1 MTDGVLSSFLPS
13 SASVP
18 SLPQKDD
25 EKRAKH
31 RAYEL
36 TLARTRYNYT
46 TSYLYPAPLAAQV
59 PDSEKFTLAYK
70 AKVAPVLIEVAEN
83 LKAVLVARF
92 DAQLRSDLPT
102 MPMPWM
108 VELQKAIDDAK
119 KQFSGLN
126 PLNIPGDLAAIV
138 RIFEALHDGPP
149 ELAESYQKLAQIPEL
164 VEGLEKAVTQSLSDM
179 KDLGIT
185 SFLRDT
191 LYDVLRTPKTGD
203 AYLHAKDVSEFK
215 TLFPGFPAPP
225 AVMGFEAEPW
235 MKLGP
240 GQEVWE
246 SDWYFGW
253 LQIAGFN
260 TSNFKGVFPAGKAPE
275 MALDLGALLGKMP
288 ATDAMLQA
296 ASGDSSITLQRAAEI
311 GRLYALD
318 LTMFD
323 GVEASKLHGDQRY
336 VTAPIALFY
345 WNPEPGAGYPEG
357 RGSLQPVAIQ
367 LGQKNDPGASPIFLP
382 KGDAGAWKMAKFFV
396 LNGLAVQHETVAHL
410 GACHLTVETLVV
422 ATNRQLSFE
431 HPVLALLGPHFRF
444 TLDINEGAKH
454 SLIIPHGVV
463 ASVLSPSIAGSLG
476 MVRDARLAW
485 RFDQNLPHRLFAL
498 RGVDRE
504 RLPEFPFRDDTLL
517 LWDSIR
523 SYVGA
528 YLALY
533 YSGNEDVKNDPEVQA
548 WVAEVTSTAGAAF
561 QGLGGLKW
569 SGGAEGKGTPTLDSF
584 DYLVDMVSLIV
595 YTAGPQHAN
604 VNYAQYPLMS
614 YLPSISGSLYAPPP
628 KDAEAAGA
636 KGAYLAVLP
645 PIDVALYQ
653 IGFGYLLASVQY
665 DTFGTYSD
673 NPRRPY
679 FGDPKAEAIN
689 TDFRM
694 ALAVIEAEIRKRNAA
709 RPLPY
714 ENQLPSMIP
723 NSISI

>member
-1 MTDGVLSSFLPS
+1 MTDGMLSSSL
-13 SASVP
+13 P

-25 EKRAKH
+25 EKRARH
-31 RAYEL
+31 RSYEL
-36 TLARTRYNYT
+36 SLARTRYNYT

-59 PDSEKFTLAYK
+59 PDSEKFSLAYK
-70 AKVAPVLIEVAEN
+70 AKVAPVLVEIAEN
-83 LKAVLVARF
+83 LKKVLVDRF
-92 DAQLRSDLPT
+92 EAQLRSDLPA

-108 VELQKAIDDAK
+108 VELRVAIDDAE
-119 KQFSGLN
+119 KQFSGFN
-126 PLNIPGDLAAIV
+126 PLNVPGDFAAIH

-149 ELAESYQKLAQIPEL
+149 ELVDTYKKLAEIPLL
-164 VEGLEKAVTQSLSDM
+164 VEGLEKALSKSLEDM
-179 KDLGIT
+179 KDVGVT

-191 LYDVLRTPKTGD
+191 LYDVLRTPQTGD
-203 AYLHAKDVSEFK
+203 AYLHAKNVAEFR
-215 TLFPGFPAPP
+215 TLYPALAGPP
-225 AVMGFEAEPW
+225 AVMNFRSEPW
-235 MKLGP
+235 MRLAP

-260 TSNFKGVFPAGKAPE
+260 TSNLKGVFPAGAAPE
-275 MALDLGALLGKMP
+275 LALDLGALLKKMP
-288 ATDAMLQA
+288 VTDAMLQS
-296 ASGDSSITLQRAAEI
+296 ASGDSSLTLQRAAEI

-318 LTMFD
+318 LTMLD
-323 GVEASKLHGDQRY
+323 GVPTSKLHGDQRY
-336 VTAPIALFY
+336 LAAPIALFT
-345 WNPEPGAGYPEG
+345 WNPEPGPGFPEG

-367 LGQKNDPGASPIFLP
+367 LGQSHDPATCPIFLP
-382 KGDAGAWKMAKFFV
+382 GDDAAAWKLAKFFV

-410 GACHLTVETLVV
+410 GACHLTIETLVV
-422 ATNRQLSFE
+422 ATNRQLSIE
-431 HPVLALLGPHFRF
+431 HPILALLTPHFRF

-498 RGVDRE
+498 RGVDRA

-517 LWDSIR
+517 LWDAIR
-523 SYVGA
+523 DYVRT
-528 YLALY
+528 YLACY
-533 YSGNEDVKNDPEVQA
+533 YGGNDDVRADTEVQA
-548 WVAEVTSTAGAAF
+548 WVEEITSSAGAAF
-561 QGLGGLKW
+561 RGLDGLKFT
-569 SGGAEGKGTPTLDSF
+569 GGSAGEGTVQIDGF
-584 DYLVDMVSLIV
+584 DYLVDIVSLII

-614 YLPSISGSLYAPPP
+614 YLPSVSGTAYAAPPS
-628 KDAEAAGA
+628 AAKAG
-636 KGAYLAVLP
+636 GSPNSTLGVLP
-645 PIDVALYQ
+645 PVDVALYQ
-653 IGFGYLLASVQY
+653 LSFGYLLSSVQY
-665 DTFGTYSD
+665 DTFGTYTN

-679 FGDPKAEAIN
+679 FADERAEATAI
-689 TDFRM
+689 DFRM
-694 ALAVIEAEIRKRNAA
+694 ALATIEAEIRKRNKT

>member
-1 MTDGVLSSFLPS
+1 VTDGVLSSPGS
-13 SASVP
+13 SSLP

-25 EKRAKH
+25 EKRARH
-31 RAYEL
+31 RSYEL
-36 TLARTRYNYT
+36 SLARTRYNYT

-59 PDSEKFTLAYK
+59 PDSERFTLAYK
-70 AKVAPVLIEVAEN
+70 AKVAPVLLEVANN
-83 LKAVLVARF
+83 LKKVLIERF
-92 DAQLRSDLPT
+92 EAQLRSDLPP

-108 VELQKAIDDAK
+108 VELRVAIDDAE
-119 KQFSGLN
+119 KQFAGLN
-126 PLNIPGDLAAIV
+126 PLNIPGDLAAIH

-149 ELAESYQKLAQIPEL
+149 ELVDTYKKLAEIPTL
-164 VEGLEKAVTQSLSDM
+164 VEGLEKAVSKSLEDM
-179 KDLGIT
+179 KDVGIT

-191 LYDVLRTPKTGD
+191 LYEVLRTPQTGD
-203 AYLHAKDVSEFK
+203 AYLHAKDLAEFK
-215 TLFPGFPAPP
+215 TLYPAFPGPP
-225 AVMGFEAEPW
+225 AVMNFQPQPW
-235 MKLGP
+235 MCLAP
-240 GQEVWE
+240 GREVWE

-260 TSNFKGVFPAGKAPE
+260 TSNLKGVFPAGRAPE
-275 MALDLGALLGKMP
+275 LALDLGALVSKMP
-288 ATDAMLQA
+288 VTDAMLKA
-296 ASGDSSITLQRAAEI
+296 ASGDSSVTLQRAAEV

-323 GVEASKLHGDQRY
+323 GVETSKLHGDQRY
-336 VTAPIALFY
+336 LAAPVALFY
-345 WNPEPGAGYPEG
+345 WNPEPGPGFPEG
-357 RGSLQPVAIQ
+357 HGSLQPVAIQ
-367 LGQKNDPGASPIFLP
+367 VGQKHDAASCPIFVP
-382 KGDAGAWKMAKFFV
+382 GDDATAWKLAKFWV

-422 ATNRQLSFE
+422 ATNRQLSYE
-431 HPVLALLGPHFRF
+431 HPILALLGPHFRF

-498 RGVDRE
+498 RGVDRD

-517 LWDSIR
+517 LWDAIR
-523 SYVGA
+523 EYVRA
-528 YLALY
+528 YLAFY
-533 YSGNEDVKNDPEVQA
+533 YGGNDDVRADTEVQA
-548 WVAEVTSTAGAAF
+548 WALEITSAAGAAF
-561 QGLGGLKW
+561 RGLGGLTW
-569 SGGAEGKGTPTLDSF
+569 TGGAEGQGTAQLKSF
-584 DYLVDMVSLIV
+584 DYLVDLVSLIV

-614 YLPSISGSLYAPPP
+614 YLPSVSGTAYAPPLSGGKP
-628 KDAEAAGA
+628 AASPDPL
-636 KGAYLAVLP
+636 LALLP
-645 PIDVALYQ
+645 PVDVALYQ
-653 IGFGYLLASVQY
+653 VAFGYLLSSVQY

-679 FGDPKAEAIN
+679 FADARAEAVN
-689 TDFRM
+689 VDFRM
-694 ALAVIEAEIRKRNAA
+694 ALAAIEAEIRKRNRT

>member
-1 MTDGVLSSFLPS
+1 MTDVVLSS
-13 SASVP
+13 SVLNSLP

-25 EKRAKH
+25 EKRSRH

-36 TLARTRYNYT
+36 SLARTRYNYT

-70 AKVAPVLIEVAEN
+70 AKVAPVLLEIAEN
-83 LKAVLVARF
+83 LKSVLLARF
-92 DAQLRSDLPT
+92 EAQLKADLPA

-108 VELQKAIDDAK
+108 VELRAAIDAAE
-119 KQFSGLN
+119 KQFAGLN
-126 PLNIPGDLAAIV
+126 PLNIPRDLAAIHA
-138 RIFEALHDGPP
+138 IFEALHDGPP
-149 ELAESYQKLAQIPEL
+149 ELVDTYKKLAETPRL
-164 VEGLEKAVTQSLSDM
+164 VEGLEKALTKSLADM
-179 KDLGIT
+179 KDVGVT

-191 LYDVLRTPKTGD
+191 LYDVLRTPERGD
-203 AYLHAKDVSEFK
+203 AYLHATDIAEFA
-215 TLFPGFPAPP
+215 TLYPALTGPP
-225 AVMGFEAEPW
+225 AVMNFRPETW
-235 MKLGP
+235 MHLAP
-240 GQEVWE
+240 GQAVWE

-253 LQIAGFN
+253 IQIAGFN
-260 TSNFKGVFPAGKAPE
+260 TSNLKGVFPAGAAPE
-275 MALDLGALLGKMP
+275 LALDLGALLKKMP
-288 ATDAMLQA
+288 VTDAMLQS
-296 ASGDSSITLQRAAEI
+296 ASGDSSVTLQRAAET

-318 LTMFD
+318 LTMLD
-323 GVEASKLHGDQRY
+323 GIATSKLHGDQRHL
-336 VTAPIALFY
+336 AASIALFY
-345 WNPEPGAGYPEG
+345 WNPEPGPGFPEG

-367 LGQKNDPGASPIFLP
+367 TGQKNDAAACPIFLP
-382 KGDAGAWKMAKFFV
+382 SGDAAAWKLAKFFV

-410 GACHLTVETLVV
+410 GACHLTIETLVV
-422 ATNRQLSFE
+422 ATNRQLSYE
-431 HPVLALLGPHFRF
+431 HPILTLLGPHFRF

-498 RGVDRE
+498 RGVDRD

-517 LWDSIR
+517 LWDAIR
-523 SYVGA
+523 AYVRA
-528 YLALY
+528 YLACSY
-533 YSGNEDVKNDPEVQA
+533 AGNEDVKNDPEVQA
-548 WVAEVTSTAGAAF
+548 WVAEVTSAAGAAF

-569 SGGAEGKGTPTLDSF
+569 SGGAEGKGTPFLDSF

-614 YLPSISGSLYAPPP
+614 YLPSVSGTAYAEPPSV
-628 KDAEAAGA
+628 A
-636 KGAYLAVLP
+636 KGGGVPDPYLAVLP

-653 IGFGYLLASVQY
+653 LSFGYLLSSIQY
-665 DTFGTYSD
+665 DTLGTYAD

-679 FGDPKAEAIN
+679 FADARAEATAI
-689 TDFRM
+689 DFRL
-694 ALAVIEAEIRKRNAA
+694 ALAKIEAEIRKRNKA

-714 ENQLPSMIP
+714 ENQLPSLIP

>member
-1 MTDGVLSSFLPS
+1 LTDGVLSSPGS
-13 SASVP
+13 SSLP

-25 EKRAKH
+25 EKRARH
-31 RAYEL
+31 RSYEL
-36 TLARTRYNYT
+36 SLARTRYNYT

-59 PDSEKFTLAYK
+59 PDSDKFTLAYK
-70 AKVAPVLIEVAEN
+70 AKVAPVLVEVAEN
-83 LKAVLVARF
+83 LKSVLVARF
-92 DAQLRSDLPT
+92 DAQLHADLPA

-108 VELQKAIDDAK
+108 VALQAAIDAAK
-119 KQFSGLN
+119 KQFHGLN
-126 PLNIPGDLAAIV
+126 PLDIPGDLAAIV
-138 RIFEALHDGPP
+138 RIFEALQDAPP
-149 ELAESYQKLAQIPEL
+149 ELAEAYKKMAEIPQL
-164 VEGLEKAVTQSLSDM
+164 VEGLEKAVTQSLEDM
-179 KDLGIT
+179 KDIGIT

-191 LYDVLRTPKTGD
+191 LYDVLRTPERGD
-203 AYLHAKDVSEFK
+203 AYLHAKDLAEFK
-215 TLFPGFPAPP
+215 TLYPGFPAPP
-225 AVMGFEAEPW
+225 AVVNFQPQPW
-235 MKLGP
+235 MRLSP
-240 GQEVWE
+240 GREVWE

-260 TSNFKGVFPAGKAPE
+260 TSNLKGVFPAGKAPE
-275 MALDLGALLGKMP
+275 LALDLGALLSKMP

-296 ASGDSSITLQRAAEI
+296 ASGDSSVTLARAAEI

-318 LTMFD
+318 LAMFE
-323 GVEASKLHGDQRY
+323 GVPASRLHGDQRY
-336 VTAPIALFY
+336 VAAPIALFY
-345 WNPEPGAGYPEG
+345 WNPEPGPGYPEG

-367 LGQKNDPGASPIFLP
+367 VGQKHDAARCPIFVP
-382 KGDAGAWKMAKFFV
+382 GGDAAAWRLAKFWV
-396 LNGLAVQHETVAHL
+396 LNALAVQHETVAHL

-422 ATNRQLSFE
+422 ATNRQLSYE
-431 HPVLALLGPHFRF
+431 HPILALLTPHFRF

-517 LWDSIR
+517 LWDAIR
-523 SYVGA
+523 AYVRA
-528 YLALY
+528 YLACY
-533 YSGNEDVKNDPEVQA
+533 YAGNDDVRADTEVQA
-548 WVAEVTSTAGAAF
+548 WVDEITSPAGAAF
-561 QGLGGLKW
+561 RGLEGLKYT
-569 SGGAEGKGTPTLDSF
+569 GGAPGAGTAQLDSF
-584 DYLVDMVSLIV
+584 DYLVDIVSLIV

-614 YLPSISGSLYAPPP
+614 YVPSVSGSAYAPPP
-628 KDAEAAGA
+628 PGSAAPA
-636 KGAYLAVLP
+636 TPDPLLALLP
-645 PIDVALYQ
+645 PVDVALYQ
-653 IGFGYLLASVQY
+653 VGFGYLLSGVQY
-665 DTFGTYSD
+665 DVFGTYSD

-679 FGDPKAEAIN
+679 FADARAEAVNI
-689 TDFRM
+689 DFRM
-694 ALAVIEAEIRKRNAA
+694 ALAAIEAEIRKRNRT

>member
-1 MTDGVLSSFLPS
+1 MTDGVLSSFLSSPS
-13 SASVP
+13 VLP

-25 EKRAKH
+25 EKRAHH
-31 RAYEL
+31 RSYEL
-36 TLARTRYNYT
+36 SLARTRYNYT
-46 TSYLYPAPLAAQV
+46 TSYLFPAPLAAQV
-59 PDSEKFTLAYK
+59 PDSEKFSLAYK
-70 AKVAPVLIEVAEN
+70 AKVAPVLLEVADN
-83 LKAVLVARF
+83 LKQVLVARF
-92 DAQLRSDLPT
+92 EAQLRADLPA

-108 VELQKAIDDAK
+108 VALQNAIDAAK

-126 PLNIPGDLAAIV
+126 PLNVPGDLAAIV
-138 RIFEALHDGPP
+138 KIFEALHDGPP
-149 ELAESYQKLAQIPEL
+149 EVAEAYKRMSEVPEL
-164 VEGLEKAVTQSLSDM
+164 VEGLEKAVTQSLADM
-179 KDLGIT
+179 KDVGIT

-191 LYDVLRTPKTGD
+191 LYDVLRTPERGN
-203 AYLHAKDVSEFK
+203 AYLHAKDLSEYK
-215 TLFPGFPAPP
+215 TLYPGFPAPP
-225 AVMGFEAEPW
+225 AVTKFAPQPW
-235 MKLGP
+235 MRLASG
-240 GQEVWE
+240 GEVWE

-260 TSNFKGVFPAGKAPE
+260 TSNLKGVFPAGTAPE
-275 MALDLGALLGKMP
+275 LALDLGALLAKMP

-296 ASGDSSITLQRAAEI
+296 ASGDSAVTLQRAAEI

-318 LTMFD
+318 LTMLD
-323 GVEASKLHGDQRY
+323 GVETSRLHKDQRY
-336 VTAPIALFY
+336 LAAPVALFY
-345 WNPEPGAGYPEG
+345 WNPEPGPGYPEG

-367 LGQKNDPGASPIFLP
+367 VGQKHDSATCPIFLP
-382 KGDAGAWKMAKFFV
+382 GGDAVAWRLAKFWV
-396 LNGLAVQHETVAHL
+396 LNALAVQHETVAHL
-410 GACHLTVETLVV
+410 GACHLTMETLVV

-431 HPVLALLGPHFRF
+431 HPILALLTPHFRF

-517 LWDSIR
+517 LWDAIR
-523 SYVGA
+523 EYVRA
-528 YLALY
+528 YLSCSYA
-533 YSGNEDVKNDPEVQA
+533 GNDDVRADTEAQA
-548 WVAEVTSTAGAAF
+548 WVQEITSPAGAAF
-561 QGLGGLKW
+561 RGFGGLTW
-569 SGGAEGKGTPTLDSF
+569 TGGAEGQGTPRLESF

-614 YLPSISGSLYAPPP
+614 YLPSVSGSAYAPPP
-628 KDAEAAGA
+628 AGTTPAVSPDAL
-636 KGAYLAVLP
+636 LALLP
-645 PIDVALYQ
+645 PVDVALYQ
-653 IGFGYLLASVQY
+653 VAFGYLLSSVQY
-665 DTFGTYSD
+665 DVFGTYSD

-679 FGDPKAEAIN
+679 FAEPRAEAVN
-689 TDFRM
+689 VDFRM
-694 ALAVIEAEIRKRNAA
+694 ALATIEAEIRTRNRT

>member
-1 MTDGVLSSFLPS
+1 MTDGVLADSNSSPL
-13 SASVP
+13 P

-25 EKRAKH
+25 EKRARH
-31 RAYEL
+31 RSYEL
-36 TLARTRYNYT
+36 SLARTRYNYT

-59 PDSEKFTLAYK
+59 PDSDKFTLAYK
-70 AKVAPVLIEVAEN
+70 AKVAPVLIEVADN
-83 LKAVLVARF
+83 LKKVLIDRF
-92 DAQLRSDLPT
+92 EAQLRSDLPA

-108 VELQKAIDDAK
+108 VALQNAIDAAK

-126 PLNIPGDLAAIV
+126 PLNVPGDLAAIV
-138 RIFEALHDGPP
+138 RIFEALDGGPP
-149 ELAESYQKLAQIPEL
+149 ELAEAYKKVSEIPQL
-164 VEGLEKAVTQSLSDM
+164 VEGLEKAVSKSLEDM
-179 KDLGIT
+179 KDVGVT

-191 LYDVLRTPKTGD
+191 LYDVLRTPQTGD
-203 AYLHAKDVSEFK
+203 AYLHAKDLAEFK
-215 TLFPGFPAPP
+215 TLYPGLAGPP
-225 AVMGFEAEPW
+225 AVMNFRPEPW
-235 MKLGP
+235 MRLLP
-240 GQEVWE
+240 GQAVWE

-260 TSNFKGVFPAGKAPE
+260 TSNLKGVFPRGMAPDL
-275 MALDLGALLGKMP
+275 ALDLGALLSKMP
-288 ATDAMLQA
+288 VTDAMLKA
-296 ASGDSSITLQRAAEI
+296 ASGDSSVTLQRAAEI

-318 LTMFD
+318 FTMLD
-323 GVEASKLHGDQRY
+323 GVPASKLHGDRRY
-336 VTAPIALFY
+336 LAAPVALFY
-345 WNPEPGAGYPEG
+345 WNPEPGPGYPEG

-367 LGQKNDPGASPIFLP
+367 VGQKHDAVSCPIFLP
-382 KGDAGAWKMAKFFV
+382 GGEAAAWRLAKFWV
-396 LNGLAVQHETVAHL
+396 LNALAVQHETVAHL

-431 HPVLALLGPHFRF
+431 HPILALLTPHFRF

-517 LWDSIR
+517 LWDAIR
-523 SYVGA
+523 AFVRA
-528 YLALY
+528 YLACY
-533 YSGNEDVKNDPEVQA
+533 YGGNDDVRADTEVQA
-548 WVAEVTSTAGAAF
+548 WVGEITSPAGAAF
-561 QGLGGLKW
+561 QGLDGLKFT
-569 SGGAEGKGTPTLDSF
+569 GGSPGEGTTRIDSF
-584 DYLVDMVSLIV
+584 DYLVDMVSLII

-614 YLPSISGSLYAPPP
+614 YLPSVSGSAYAPPSP
-628 KDAEAAGA
+628 AAKAAGSPDP
-636 KGAYLAVLP
+636 LLEVLP
-645 PIDVALYQ
+645 PVDVALYQ
-653 IGFGYLLASVQY
+653 VAFGYLLSSVQY
-665 DTFGTYSD
+665 DTFGTYTD

-679 FGDPKAEAIN
+679 FLDERAEATAI
-689 TDFRM
+689 DFRM
-694 ALAVIEAEIRKRNAA
+694 ALAGIEAEIRKRNKS

>member
-1 MTDGVLSSFLPS
+1 VTDGVLSSFLS
-13 SASVP
+13 SPHSLP

-25 EKRAKH
+25 EKRALH
-31 RAYEL
+31 RSYEL
-36 TLARTRYNYT
+36 SLARTRYNYT

-70 AKVAPVLIEVAEN
+70 AKVAPVLLEVAEN
-83 LKAVLVARF
+83 LQKVLVARF
-92 DAQLRSDLPT
+92 EAQLQSDLPP

-108 VELQKAIDDAK
+108 VALQNAIDAAK

-126 PLNIPGDLAAIV
+126 PLNVPGDLAAIV
-138 RIFEALHDGPP
+138 RIFEALDGAPP
-149 ELAESYQKLAQIPEL
+149 ELADAYKKATGIPQL
-164 VEGLEKAVTQSLSDM
+164 VEGLEKAVAQSLADM
-179 KDLGIT
+179 KDVGIT

-191 LYDVLRTPKTGD
+191 LYDVLRTPQTGD
-203 AYLHAKDVSEFK
+203 AYLHAKDLAEFK
-215 TLFPGFPAPP
+215 TLYPGLPAPP
-225 AVMGFEAEPW
+225 AVINFQPQPW
-235 MKLGP
+235 MRLAP

-260 TSNFKGVFPAGKAPE
+260 TSNLKGVFPAGTAPE
-275 MALDLGALLGKMP
+275 LALDLAALTTKMP
-288 ATDAMLQA
+288 VTDAMLKS
-296 ASGDSSITLQRAAEI
+296 ASGDSSVTLQRAAET

-323 GVEASKLHGDQRY
+323 GVPASKLHGDQRY
-336 VTAPIALFY
+336 VAAPIALFY
-345 WNPEPGAGYPEG
+345 WNHEPGPGYPEG

-367 LGQKNDPGASPIFLP
+367 VGQKYDPASCPIFVP
-382 KGDAGAWKMAKFFV
+382 GGDAAAWRLAKFWV

-422 ATNRQLSFE
+422 ATNRQLSYE
-431 HPVLALLGPHFRF
+431 HPILALLTPHFRF

-498 RGVDRE
+498 RGVDRD

-517 LWDSIR
+517 LWDAIR
-523 SYVGA
+523 AYVRA
-528 YLALY
+528 YLACY
-533 YSGNEDVKNDPEVQA
+533 YGGNDDVVADTEVQA
-548 WVAEVTSTAGAAF
+548 WALEITSAAGAAF
-561 QGLGGLKW
+561 RGLGGLTFT
-569 SGGAEGKGTPTLDSF
+569 GGAEGQGTAQLGSF

-614 YLPSISGSLYAPPP
+614 YLPSVSGTAYAPPP
-628 KDAEAAGA
+628 AGGKPAAA
-636 KGAYLAVLP
+636 PDSLLSLLP
-645 PIDVALYQ
+645 PVDVALYQ
-653 IGFGYLLASVQY
+653 IAFGYLLSSVQY
-665 DTFGTYSD
+665 DVFGTYSD

-679 FGDPKAEAIN
+679 FADVRAETVN
-689 TDFRM
+689 VDLRM
-694 ALAVIEAEIRKRNAA
+694 ALAAIEAEIRKRNKS

>member
-1 MTDGVLSSFLPS
+1 MRSSLLPS
-13 SASVP
+13 SPPAV

-25 EKRAKH
+25 EKRRRH

-36 TLARTRYNYT
+36 SLARTRYNYT

-59 PDSEKFTLAYK
+59 PDADKFSLAYQ
-70 AKVAPVLIEVAEN
+70 AKVAPVLLEVAEN
-83 LKAVLVARF
+83 MKAVLVARF
-92 DAQLRSDLPT
+92 EAQLRADLPA

-108 VELQKAIDDAK
+108 VALQKAIDAAK
-119 KQFSGLN
+119 EQFSGLN
-126 PLNIPGDLAAIV
+126 PLNVPGDLAAIV
-138 RIFEALHDGPP
+138 RIFEALHDAPP
-149 ELAESYQKLAQIPEL
+149 EVADSYQKLARIPGV
-164 VEGLEKAVTQSLSDM
+164 VEGLGKAIAKSLDDM
-179 KDLGIT
+179 KDVGIT

-191 LYDVLRTPKTGD
+191 LYETLRTPASGD
-203 AYLHAKDVSEFK
+203 AYLHAKDLAEFK
-215 TLFPGFPAPP
+215 TLYPGFPEPP
-225 AVMGFEAEPW
+225 AVMNLAPRPW
-235 MKLGP
+235 MRLAP

-260 TSNFKGVFPAGKAPE
+260 TSNLKGVFPAGAAPE
-275 MALDLGALLGKMP
+275 MALDLGALIAKMP
-288 ATDAMLQA
+288 ATDAMLRA
-296 ASGDSSITLQRAAEI
+296 ASGDSSVTLARAAEL

-318 LTMFD
+318 LTMLE
-323 GVEASKLHGDQRY
+323 GVPTSKLHGDQRY
-336 VTAPIALFY
+336 LTAPIALFY

-367 LGQKNDPGASPIFLP
+367 LGQKHDPATCPIFLP
-382 KGDAGAWKMAKFFV
+382 GGDAAAWKLAKFYV

-410 GACHLTVETLVV
+410 GACHLTVETFVV

-431 HPVLALLGPHFRF
+431 HPILALLAPHFRF

-498 RGVDRE
+498 RGVDRD

-517 LWDSIR
+517 LWDAIR
-523 SYVGA
+523 GYVRA
-528 YLALY
+528 YLACY
-533 YSGNEDVKNDPEVQA
+533 YAGNDDVAADTEVQA
-548 WVAEVTSTAGAAF
+548 WVQEVTSPAAAGF
-561 QGLGGLKW
+561 RGLGGLKW
-569 SGGAEGKGTPTLDSF
+569 TGGAEGQGTPRLDSL
-584 DYLVDMVSLIV
+584 DALVDMVSLLV

-604 VNYAQYPLMS
+604 VNYAQYPMMS
-614 YLPSISGSLYAPPP
+614 YLPSVSGSLYAPPP
-628 KDAEAAGA
+628 RDAASAAA
-636 KGAYLAVLP
+636 PGAYLAALP
-645 PIDVALYQ
+645 PVDVALYQ
-653 IGFGYLLASVQY
+653 LSFGYLLSSVQY

-679 FGDPKAEAIN
+679 FADPKAEAVN
-689 TDFRM
+689 VDFRL
-694 ALAVIEAEIRKRNAA
+694 ALAAIEAQIRTRNRT

-714 ENQLPSMIP
+714 ESQLPSMIP

>member
-1 MTDGVLSSFLPS
+1 MLSS
-13 SASVP
+13 SASGSVP

-25 EKRAKH
+25 EKRSKH

-36 TLARTRYNYT
+36 SLARTRYNYT

-70 AKVAPVLIEVAEN
+70 AKVAPVLLEVANN
-83 LKAVLVARF
+83 LRQVLVARF
-92 DAQLRSDLPT
+92 EAQLNADLPP

-108 VELQKAIDDAK
+108 VALRAAIDEAE

-126 PLNIPGDLAAIV
+126 AVNIPGDISAIHA
-138 RIFEALHDGPP
+138 IFAALHDAPP
-149 ELAESYQKLAQIPEL
+149 DLAETYKKLAEIPRL
-164 VEGLEKAVTQSLSDM
+164 VEGLEKALTKSLEDM
-179 KDLGIT
+179 KDVGIT

-191 LYDVLRTPKTGD
+191 IYEVLRTPERGD
-203 AYLHAKDVSEFK
+203 AYLHAKDLAEFK
-215 TLFPGFPAPP
+215 TLYPAFPGPP
-225 AVMGFEAEPW
+225 AVTNFQPQPW
-235 MKLGP
+235 MRLAP

-260 TSNFKGVFPAGKAPE
+260 TSNLKGVFPAGKAPE
-275 MALDLGALLGKMP
+275 LALDLGALLAKMP
-288 ATDAMLQA
+288 VTDAMLAA
-296 ASGDSSITLQRAAEI
+296 ASGDSSVTLQRAAEI

-323 GVEASKLHGDQRY
+323 GVPASRLHGDPRY
-336 VTAPIALFY
+336 LAAPIALFY
-345 WNPEPGAGYPEG
+345 WNPEPGPGYPEG

-367 LGQKNDPGASPIFLP
+367 LGQKHDAATCPIYVPG
-382 KGDAGAWKMAKFFV
+382 GDAAAWRVAKFWV

-410 GACHLTVETLVV
+410 GACHLTIETLVV
-422 ATNRQLSFE
+422 ATNRQLSYQ

-498 RGVDRE
+498 RGVDRD

-517 LWDSIR
+517 LWDAIR
-523 SYVGA
+523 VYVRA
-528 YLALY
+528 YLACY
-533 YSGNEDVKNDPEVQA
+533 YAGNGDVAADTELQA
-548 WVAEVTSTAGAAF
+548 WVEEITSPAAASF
-561 QGLGGLKW
+561 HGLGGLK
-569 SGGAEGKGTPTLDSF
+569 AENGTARIDSF

-614 YLPSISGSLYAPPP
+614 YLPSVSGSAYAPPSSGGTP
-628 KDAEAAGA
+628 AAA
-636 KGAYLAVLP
+636 SLPDPLLALLP
-645 PIDVALYQ
+645 PVDVALYQ
-653 IGFGYLLASVQY
+653 VAFGYLLSSVQY
-665 DTFGTYSD
+665 DVFGTYSD

-679 FGDPKAEAIN
+679 FVDARAEAVN
-689 TDFRM
+689 VDFRM
-694 ALAVIEAEIRKRNAA
+694 ALAAIEAEIRKRNKT

>member
-1 MTDGVLSSFLPS
+1 MTDGALSSFLPS
-13 SASVP
+13 PSSLP

-25 EKRAKH
+25 EKRAHH
-31 RAYEL
+31 RSYEL
-36 TLARTRYNYT
+36 SLARTRYNYT

-70 AKVAPVLIEVAEN
+70 AKVAPVLLEVADN
-83 LKAVLVARF
+83 LKEVLVARF
-92 DAQLRSDLPT
+92 EAQLNADLPP

-108 VELQKAIDDAK
+108 VALQAAIDEAK

-126 PLNIPGDLAAIV
+126 PLNVPGDLAAIV
-138 RIFEALHDGPP
+138 KIFEALHDGPP
-149 ELAESYQKLAQIPEL
+149 EVAEAYKKMSEVPQL
-164 VEGLEKAVTQSLSDM
+164 VEGLEKALTKSLSDLS
-179 KDLGIT
+179 DVGVT

-191 LYDVLRTPKTGD
+191 LYEVLRTPERGD
-203 AYLHAKDVSEFK
+203 AYLHAKDIAEFG
-215 TLFPGFPAPP
+215 TLYPAFSGPP
-225 AVMGFEAEPW
+225 AVTTFRPEPW
-235 MKLGP
+235 MRLSP
-240 GQEVWE
+240 GQAVWE

-260 TSNFKGVFPAGKAPE
+260 TSNLKGVFPRGMAPE
-275 MALDLGALLGKMP
+275 LALDLGALLAKMP
-288 ATDAMLQA
+288 VTDAMLKA
-296 ASGDSSITLQRAAEI
+296 ASGDSSLTLQRAAEV

-318 LTMFD
+318 LTMLD
-323 GVEASKLHGDQRY
+323 GVPTSKLHGDQRY
-336 VTAPIALFY
+336 LAAPVALFY
-345 WNPEPGAGYPEG
+345 WNPEPGPGYPEG

-367 LGQKNDPGASPIFLP
+367 VGQKHDATTCPIFLP
-382 KGDAGAWKMAKFFV
+382 GGDAAAWRLAKFWV
-396 LNGLAVQHETVAHL
+396 LNALAVQHETVAHL
-410 GACHLTVETLVV
+410 GACHLTVETIVV

-431 HPVLALLGPHFRF
+431 HPILALLAPHFRF

-485 RFDQNLPHRLFAL
+485 RFDQNLPHTLFTL

-517 LWDSIR
+517 LWDAIR
-523 SYVGA
+523 EYVRA
-528 YLALY
+528 YLACSY
-533 YSGNEDVKNDPEVQA
+533 AGNDDVRADTEVQA
-548 WVAEVTSTAGAAF
+548 WVQELTGSQGAGF
-561 QGLGGLKW
+561 RGFGGLTW
-569 SGGAEGKGTPTLDSF
+569 TGGAEGQGTPRLESF

-614 YLPSISGSLYAPPP
+614 YLPSVSGSAYAPPP
-628 KDAEAAGA
+628 SGGTPAASPDPL
-636 KGAYLAVLP
+636 LALMP
-645 PIDVALYQ
+645 PVDVALYQ
-653 IGFGYLLASVQY
+653 VAFGYLLSSVQY

-679 FGDPKAEAIN
+679 FADPRAEAVN
-689 TDFRM
+689 VDFRM
-694 ALAVIEAEIRKRNAA
+694 ALAAIEAEIRKRNKT